1 MIKDFVYLR
10 PGSVKDAIAMLVQY
24 GDACKVICGGQSL
37 LILMRQGLVA
47 PDYLIDIKHLPELD
61 FIELDPAKGLRIGA
75 ATTHRKIEKSAVIRE
90 HYPVLAE
97 MEEHLA
103 SIQTRN
109 WGTIGGNLCHADPAG
124 DPAPVLIALKASLR
138 IADGT
143 GERMVPVEEFFL
155 DYFETV
161 LGQGGLLLEI
171 MVPIPTPRSA
181 AAYEKF
187 TVIESDHAIV
197 SVACSIAL
205 EGDQERCKEAR
216 VVLGAAAPIP
226 KRATRAEEL
235 LVGEAL
241 EEGVLEEAAQAA
253 SEEAEPIADIH
264 ASEAYRRDLI
274 KALTKRMVR
283 KAWKAAERLTG

>member
-10 PGSVKDAIAMLVQY
+10 PRSVKDALCMLAQY
-24 GDACKVICGGQSL
+24 GDACKVICGGQSI

-47 PDYLIDIKHLPELD
+47 PDYLIDIKQLQELD
-61 FIELDPAKGLRIGA
+61 FIDFDAAKGLRIGA
-75 ATTHRKIEKSAVIRE
+75 ATTHRKIEKSAVIRQ

-124 DPAPVLIALKASLR
+124 DPAPVLIALRASLR
-138 IADGT
+138 IGDGR
-143 GERMVPVEEFFL
+143 GERIVPVEEFFL

-161 LGQGGLLLEI
+161 LGQDGLLLEI
-171 MVPIPTPRSA
+171 MVPNSPPRTA

-197 SVACSIAL
+197 SVACSITL
-205 EGDQERCKEAR
+205 DGDYKRCEEAR
-216 VVLGAAAPIP
+216 VVLGAAAPTP
-226 KRATRAEEL
+226 KRATKAEEL
-235 LVGEAL
+235 LVGGAL
-241 EEGVLEEAAQAA
+241 EERTLAAAAQAA
-253 SEEAEPIADIH
+253 SEEAEPITDIH
-264 ASEAYRRDLI
+264 ASEAYRRDLVR
-274 KALTKRMVR
+274 ALTKKMIR
-283 KAWKAAERLTG
+283 KAWQAAEKLTG

>member
-10 PGSVKDAIAMLVQY
+10 PRSVTDALAMLAQY
-24 GDACKVICGGQSL
+24 GEACKVICGGQSI

-47 PDYLIDIKHLPELD
+47 PDYLIDIKHLAELD
-61 FIELDPAKGLRIGA
+61 FIDFDATKGLRIGA
-75 ATTHRKIEKSAVIRE
+75 ATTHRKIEKSAVIRR

-138 IADGT
+138 IADGN
-143 GERMVPVEEFFL
+143 GERTIPVEEFFV

-161 LGQGGLLLEI
+161 LGQDGLLLEI
-171 MVPIPTPRSA
+171 MVPILPPRTA

-197 SVACSIAL
+197 SVACSVTL
-205 EGDQERCKEAR
+205 DEDHKRCKEAR

-226 KRATRAEEL
+226 KRATKAEDL
-235 LVGEAL
+235 LVGGAL
-241 EEGVLEEAAQAA
+241 EEGMLDAAAQAA
-253 SEEAEPIADIH
+253 SGEAEPIADIH
-264 ASEAYRRDLI
+264 ASETYRRDLV
-274 KALTKRMVR
+274 KALTKRMIR
-283 KAWKAAERLTG
+283 KAWKAAEELAA

>member
-10 PGSVKDAIAMLVQY
+10 PRSVKDALAMLAQY
-24 GDACKVICGGQSL
+24 GDACKVICGGQSI

-47 PDYLIDIKHLPELD
+47 PDYLIDIKQLHELD
-61 FIELDPAKGLRIGA
+61 FIDFDVAQGLRIGA
-75 ATTHRKIEKSAVIRE
+75 ATTHRKVEKSAVIRQ

-138 IADGT
+138 IVDGK
-143 GERMVPVEEFFL
+143 GERIVPVEEFFL

-161 LGQGGLLLEI
+161 LGQDGLLLEI
-171 MVPIPTPRSA
+171 MVPIPPPRTA

-197 SVACSIAL
+197 SVACSITL
-205 EGDQERCKEAR
+205 DGDQKRCKEAR
-216 VVLGAAAPIP
+216 VVLGAAAPTP
-226 KRATRAEEL
+226 KRATKAEEL
-235 LVGEAL
+235 LVGGAL
-241 EEGVLEEAAQAA
+241 EERTLDAAAQAA
-253 SEEAEPIADIH
+253 SEEAEPITDIH
-264 ASEAYRRDLI
+264 ASEAYRRELVR
-274 KALTKRMVR
+274 ALTKRMIR
-283 KAWKAAERLTG
+283 KAWQAAEKLT